1 MKGGRLFGWLASHTV
16 SVFSSHRNKNAVVT
30 SYTKIVLRT
39 PLLANKSR
47 VAMSSSNEPGLVTRI
62 LRMLLV
68 HRGQHQ
74 FRDWFSDDDLDLFK
88 SGHSQ
93 LHTLEPFYQRYQ
105 SNMERELKEICEKEG
120 VGTTEEEIIAGLENA
135 RDESDEWKQ
144 LDILI
149 KSLTDPAIFYKMMT
163 RRADRRANKL
173 KQRFEGLKSSKEKR
187 K

>member
-1 MKGGRLFGWLASHTV
+1 
-16 SVFSSHRNKNAVVT
+16 
-30 SYTKIVLRT
+30 
-39 PLLANKSR
+39 
-47 VAMSSSNEPGLVTRI
+47 MSSKSKKEPGLVTRI

-93 LHTLEPFYQRYQ
+93 LHTLEPFYLRYQ
-105 SNMERELKEICEKEG
+105 SNMERKLKEICEKEG
-120 VGTTEEEIIAGLENA
+120 VGTSEEEIIAGLENA

-149 KSLTDPAIFYKMMT
+149 KSMTDPAIFYKMMT

-173 KQRFEGLKSSKEKR
+173 KQQFEGLKSMSANSKEKR